1 MNNQLKLPLQN
12 LKDLF
17 KSVENNWPADSSLLI
32 CTKDKYLKLIIHL
45 FIYFQRQ
52 DDYEYDESADYG
64 EQDESEAALGLPAD
78 SSSIRENIGQAHH
91 TCFHDSW
98 IHESTNFFT
107 ILFFL

>member
-32 CTKDKYLKLIIHL
+32 CTKDKHLKLIQ

-78 SSSIRENIGQAHH
+78 SSSIRENIGQDHH

-98 IHESTNFFT
+98 IHESTNFLT

>member
-1 MNNQLKLPLQN
+1 MTCWFKFI
-12 LKDLF
+12 DLYKRQIF
-17 KSVENNWPADSSLLI
+17 ETN
-32 CTKDKYLKLIIHL
+32 YL

-98 IHESTNFFT
+98 IHESTIFFT